1 MNSHLLALP
10 IALPLL
16 AGALLLGSERLHAST
31 RRRLSL
37 LASACG
43 LLLALRLLD
52 HALEAGT
59 VVSAMGNWPTRIGIV
74 LVLDPLAA
82 LMLCLTG
89 VLGCVAA
96 LHGVNA
102 DHDGARW
109 HGLLQFQLMGL
120 NGAFLT
126 GDLFNL
132 FVSFEVLLISSYGL
146 LLASTGRSSI
156 RAGVGYVLINLA
168 GSSVFLV
175 ALALVYGCAG
185 TLNMADLGAALGQMS
200 PKQQALMQVAGALLM
215 LVFAIKA
222 ALLPLCFWLPGG
234 YAAASGAVAA
244 LFAVLTKVGLYAL
257 LRVGSTVY
265 GSAADDAFALLLPV
279 GLATLALGALG
290 ALAAPDLGRF
300 AAHTVITSAGTGMV
314 AFAIGS
320 EASVAAGISYLLP
333 SSLAS
338 ALLFLL
344 ADQLRNMRGGSDR
357 LQAFGAPAPAAALK
371 VMLFVALLA
380 VSSVPP
386 FPGFLAKALLL
397 NASAAIVVWPILL
410 GASLVLLLAS
420 MRGFAMIAWKRSAPP
435 PGVAPDGLRGGW
447 LAPVLLIAIIAGMSV
462 AMAPLYRIAE
472 MAAQSALD
480 PSAIANAQQRAT
492 ILPRPPVAP

>member
-16 AGALLLGSERLHAST
+16 AGALLLASDRLHATT

-52 HALEAGT
+52 HALEVGT
-59 VVSAMGNWPTRIGIV
+59 VVSAMGNWPTRVGIV

-96 LHGVNA
+96 LHGVSANQ
-102 DHDGARW
+102 DGARW

-120 NGAFLT
+120 NSAFLT

-132 FVSFEVLLISSYGL
+132 FVSFEILLISSYGL
-146 LLASTGRSSI
+146 LLASTGQSSI

-185 TLNMADLGAALGQMS
+185 TLNMADLGSALGQMS
-200 PKQQALMQVAGALLM
+200 PQQQALMQIAGALLM

-265 GSAADDAFALLLPV
+265 GSAADGAFALLLPV
-279 GLATLALGALG
+279 GLATLALGSLG

-300 AAHTVITSAGTGMV
+300 AAHTVIASAGTGMV

-320 EASVAAGISYLLP
+320 IASVAAGISYLLP

-344 ADQLRNMRGGSDR
+344 AEQLRRGGSDQLR
-357 LQAFGAPAPAAALK
+357 AFDSPAPAAALK

-380 VSSVPP
+380 ASSVPP

-397 NASAAIVVWPILL
+397 NASSASLVWPVLL
-410 GASLVLLLAS
+410 GANLVLLLAS
-420 MRGFAMIAWKRSAPP
+420 MRGFAMIAWKRSA
-435 PGVAPDGLRGGW
+435 APLAAESDGHRGGW
-447 LAPVLLIAIIAGMSV
+447 LAPLLLIGIIAGMSV
-462 AMAPLYRIAE
+462 AMAPLHRVAEVAGQIAI
-472 MAAQSALD
+472 D
-480 PSAIANAQQRAT
+480 PRAIATAQQRAT

>member
-1 MNSHLLALP
+1 MNSHQLAFP

-16 AGALLLGSERLHAST
+16 AGALLLASDRLHART

-59 VVSAMGNWPTRIGIV
+59 VVSAMGNWPSRVGIV

-96 LHGVNA
+96 LHGVSA
-102 DHDGARW
+102 DRDGARW

-120 NGAFLT
+120 NSAFLT

-132 FVSFEVLLISSYGL
+132 FVSFEVLLIASYGL
-146 LLASTGRSSI
+146 LLASTGRNSI

-185 TLNMADLGAALGQMS
+185 TLNMADLGATLGQMS
-200 PKQQALMQVAGALLM
+200 PQQQATMQIAGALLM

-265 GSAADDAFALLLPV
+265 GSAADDAFALLLPI

-300 AAHTVITSAGTGMV
+300 AAHTVIASAGTGMV

-320 EASVAAGISYLLP
+320 VASVAAGISYLLP
-333 SSLAS
+333 ASLAS

-344 ADQLRNMRGGSDR
+344 ADQLRNMRGGSDQ
-357 LQAFGAPAPAAALK
+357 LQAFGAAAPPAALK
-371 VMLFVALLA
+371 VLLFVALLA

-397 NASAAIVVWPILL
+397 NASSASLVWPILL

-435 PGVAPDGLRGGW
+435 HGIGTDVPRGAW
-447 LAPVLLIAIIAGMSV
+447 LAPILLIALIAGMSV
-462 AMAPLYRIAE
+462 AMAPLYRVAE
-472 MAAQSALD
+472 IAAQIALD
-480 PSAIANAQQRAT
+480 PSAIANAQKEAQ